1 MNQITPAE
9 VTARSERSA
18 NQMSGDF
25 GGVCQT
31 CTAPRSV
38 QFFYDDPLKTPITD
52 LMTRFLE
59 TDNIVLAQ
67 TRTYHA
73 LNFGAQDATGA
84 IPGIRNETG
93 VAEQPDLPHGPLN
106 IDTGDPEDIESAA
119 DEAWELE
126 KSLVADLWTF
136 ETAMTRTFRPYVEEW
151 NNDGWLGAGGDFVGG
166 VGKGLS
172 IWWNGEKDFWGSAW
186 GWLKSTS
193 ASVGNAVW
201 DGVTSPIETAQAL
214 GRALGAGRRRPT
226 ASWKTWWRSY
236 GLF

>member
-1 MNQITPAE
+1 M
-9 VTARSERSA
+9 
-18 NQMSGDF
+18 
-25 GGVCQT
+25 
-31 CTAPRSV
+31 
-38 QFFYDDPLKTPITD
+38 
-52 LMTRFLE
+52 
-59 TDNIVLAQ
+59 
-67 TRTYHA
+67 
-73 LNFGAQDATGA
+73 
-84 IPGIRNETG
+84 
-93 VAEQPDLPHGPLN
+93 HGPLN

-151 NNDGWLGAGGDFVGG
+151 NSDGWLGAGGDFVGG

-172 IWWNGEKDFWGSAW
+172 IWWNDEKDFWGSAW

-214 GRALGAGRRRPT
+214 GRAAWSGAEAAYGQLENLVEVLRSFLTGDIDGFFKNIQLLEVLKT
-226 ASWKTWWRSY
+226 AGGAIGEFGQLIY
-236 GLF
+236 DAFQNGVE